1 MLTFENLLNLV
12 ADNFFPGSGSSTN
25 LAALLIIFAI
35 WAVCI
40 VICMNAKAPP
50 SYSVVPMI
58 PVAII
63 FAAYGALNTT
73 IMVIIILVSAALVAS
88 ELKKVV
94 D

>member
-1 MLTFENLLNLV
+1 MLTFTNIIDLV
-12 ADNFFPGSGSSTN
+12 ADNFFDGSTN
-25 LAALLIIFAI
+25 LAALAIMFAA

-58 PVAII
+58 PMAIM
-63 FAAYGALNTT
+63 FAAYGVLNTT

-88 ELKKVV
+88 EFKKVV

>member
-1 MLTFENLLNLV
+1 MMLTFSNIINLV
-12 ADNFFPGSGSSTN
+12 ADNFFDGSTN
-25 LAALLIIFAI
+25 LAALLIIFAV

-58 PVAII
+58 PMAIL

-88 ELKKVV
+88 EFKKVV

>member
-1 MLTFENLLNLV
+1 MILSFSNIIDLV
-12 ADNFFPGSGSSTN
+12 ADNFFDGSTN
-25 LAALLIIFAI
+25 LAALLIIFAV
-35 WAVCI
+35 WAICI

-58 PVAII
+58 PMAIL

-88 ELKKVV
+88 EFKKVV

>member
-1 MLTFENLLNLV
+1 MMLTFSNIIDLV
-12 ADNFFPGSGSSTN
+12 ADNFFDGSTN
-25 LAALLIIFAI
+25 LAALLIIFAV

-58 PVAII
+58 PVAIL

-88 ELKKVV
+88 EFKKVV